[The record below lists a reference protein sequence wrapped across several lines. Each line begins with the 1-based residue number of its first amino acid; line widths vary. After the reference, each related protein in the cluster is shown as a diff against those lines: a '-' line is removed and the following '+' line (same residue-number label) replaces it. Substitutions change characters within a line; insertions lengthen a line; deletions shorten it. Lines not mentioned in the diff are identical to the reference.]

1 MEEIRAQ
8 QKKNRRKI
16 LLAVATIM
24 STVVALLITSYMV
37 REPVME
43 AASSIREGI
52 AYYQET
58 K

>member
-1 MEEIRAQ
+1 MN
-8 QKKNRRKI
+8 KRKSFLI
-16 LLAVATIM
+16 TATIV
-24 STVVALLITSYMV
+24 STAVALLVTIFMF